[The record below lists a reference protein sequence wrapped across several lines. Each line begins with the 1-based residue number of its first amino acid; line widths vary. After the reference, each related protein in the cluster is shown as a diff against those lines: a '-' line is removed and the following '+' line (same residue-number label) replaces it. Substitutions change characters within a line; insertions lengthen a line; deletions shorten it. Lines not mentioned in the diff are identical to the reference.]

1 MQPGPST
8 YRSITRFVRFLL
20 DRWFRGIEVTGLE
33 HLPTE
38 GGGIL
43 VSWHPNGLLDPAL
56 IVAHFP
62 GHVVFGARHGL
73 FRWPG
78 LGAMM
83 KATGAVPIYRA
94 MDATGMSEAERRAQN
109 ARSLDALAHAVADG
123 RFSCLFPEGDSHDH
137 PHVLE
142 LKTGVA
148 RFYARARELTP
159 DDNPPPVILPVG
171 LHYADK
177 DSFRSYALV
186 AFHPPLRIPESVLAA
201 ASSDPERLTN
211 VIEEELREVVH
222 ATESWELHY
231 LMHRARKIVRAER
244 ARRSGDESTL
254 PPTMSERTMGLQEI
268 WAAYYAGL
276 ESHPQDVALL
286 QARVFEYD
294 ADLRSL
300 GLEDHE
306 LDRSP
311 RESRPLRVL
320 ALAAQLALVFV
331 LLPALLV
338 FGVVVN
344 APAALALVATSK
356 AFAKRRKDEAT
367 IKLLL
372 GTVLLPAS
380 WALAGWLTYRGSEAI
395 YRLDRSLPDAPMTAA
410 VIVVALG
417 VIGGMV
423 AMRYVRMVRETLR
436 AMRVRL
442 TRGQRRNALIH
453 LLAERAEI
461 YDELATLA
469 AELAH
474 DEVDE
479 LTGAASD
486 AAATAPGVT

>member
-20 DRWFRGIEVTGLE
+20 DRWFRGVEVTGLE
-33 HLPTE
+33 HLPSE

-94 MDATGMSEAERRAQN
+94 MDATGMSESERRAQN
-109 ARSLDALAHAVADG
+109 ARSLDALARAVADG

-159 DDNPPPVILPVG
+159 EHAPPPVILPVG

-177 DSFRSYALV
+177 DSFGSNALV
-186 AFHPPLRIPESVLAA
+186 AFHPPLRIPEPVLAA
-201 ASSDPERLTN
+201 ASSDPERLTSL
-211 VIEEELREVVH
+211 IEEELREVVH
-222 ATESWELHY
+222 ATESWDLHY

-244 ARRSGDESTL
+244 GRRAGEESTL
-254 PPTMSERTMGLQEI
+254 PPTMSERTMGLAEI

-276 ESHPQDVALL
+276 QSHPEDVALL
-286 QARVFEYD
+286 HARVFEYD

-300 GLEDHE
+300 GLDDHE

-311 RESRPLRVL
+311 REARPLRML
-320 ALAAQLALVFV
+320 ALAAQLAVVFV

-344 APAALALVATSK
+344 APAALALVLTSK

-372 GTVLLPAS
+372 GTLLLPAS
-380 WALAGWLTYRGSEAI
+380 WGLAAWLAYRGSEAI
-395 YRLDRSLPDAPMTAA
+395 YRLDRSLPDAPMAAA
-410 VIVVALG
+410 VLVVTLGIV
-417 VIGGMV
+417 GGMV
-423 AMRYVRMVRETLR
+423 ALRYARLVRETLR
-436 AMRVRL
+436 AVRVRL
-442 TRGQRRNALIH
+442 TRGRRGNALVR

-461 YDELATLA
+461 YDELAALA
-469 AELAH
+469 AEL
-474 DEVDE
+474 DDDR
-479 LTGAASD
+479 SD
-486 AAATAPGVT
+486 ADAQASATAAGVT